1 MSAPGCETSLVVA
14 AEMVIAAEVE
24 EGSASGELLVVIV
37 AEVEQRVV
45 EAVTELQTSG
55 LQGADGTVQATVAP
69 EAGEERENAVVL

>member
-1 MSAPGCETSLVVA
+1 
-14 AEMVIAAEVE
+14 MVIAAEVE

-55 LQGADGTVQATVAP
+55 LQAADGTVQATVAP

>member
-1 MSAPGCETSLVVA
+1 MVA

-55 LQGADGTVQATVAP
+55 LQAADGTVQATVAP